1 MIRQTLRDR
10 IVANVRK
17 RDTDGNAHKQAPKGE
32 TESQAP
38 RTVTLFAG

>member
-1 MIRQTLRDR
+1 MIRQSLRDR

-17 RDTDGNAHKQAPKGE
+17 LDTEVNAVKQAPKGE
-32 TESQAP
+32 TKSQAP

>member
-17 RDTDGNAHKQAPKGE
+17 LDTDVNAHKKAPKGE
-32 TESQAP
+32 AKSQAP